1 MIQWFLTILAA
12 TVHVAAWLTP
22 GSPLCAALGWSAL
35 VLFIPAL
42 VSPNAR
48 LKRFFVAGCITYV
61 GGFFWLYSTIKDF
74 GGFPT
79 VAAIPIFL
87 LFVLGSA
94 VQFLI
99 WAFTF
104 QHLPSWCARAGLRAA
119 LSWLIAHHFW
129 IKIFPWDFGHTQ
141 LAFLPFA
148 HFAQLAGVT
157 GVTFMMMW
165 VTEALVARASSTL
178 AAKVVAAVALGA
190 VLMHGKVAEVAFTE
204 ASSTQGAPLQTYLV
218 QGNVSLH
225 RKHDM
230 TYFTVNRDQYLTLSA
245 KALGHAGRDA
255 LVIWPE
261 STITEFIPASTRD
274 ATTSK
279 VLPFLNNG
287 AAFLV
292 GALTYSSRT
301 EYHNSSVLVR
311 PDGSVAEP
319 YHKMILMPFGEYTPL
334 SSVLPFLKDINS
346 TAGQFTA
353 GATPSVLSYPL
364 SNGTEVKL
372 SPLICYEDIV
382 PSIAR
387 DAVNK
392 GAELLIN
399 QTNDAWF
406 GDTVAPYQHHIIA
419 AFRAIETD
427 RYLLRST
434 NTGVTAVVDPLGR
447 TLASLLPYTEGIL
460 PMEVALRNTR
470 TVFTRV
476 PVPLAWLIMAALG
489 VVIVVRR
496 ALRQGRD

>member
-1 MIQWFLTILAA
+1 MIRWFVTVLAA
-12 TVHVAAWLTP
+12 TLHVAAWHTP
-22 GSPLCAALGWSAL
+22 GSPLCAALGWSAM

-42 VSPNAR
+42 LDPTSR
-48 LKRFFVAGCITYV
+48 LKRFFVAGCITYI

-74 GGFPT
+74 GGFP
-79 VAAIPIFL
+79 VIAAAPIFL
-87 LFVLGSA
+87 LFVCGSA

-99 WAFTF
+99 WAFSF
-104 QHLPSWCARAGLRAA
+104 QHLPTWCARWGLRTAVA
-119 LSWLIAHHFW
+119 WLIAHHFW

-148 HFAQLAGVT
+148 HFAQFAGVT
-157 GVTFMMMW
+157 GVTFLMMW
-165 VTEALVARASSTL
+165 AAETIVARKTTSL
-178 AAKVVAAVALGA
+178 GAKVVAVVALGT
-190 VLMHGKVAEVAFTE
+190 VLIHGKAAEVTFTE
-204 ASSTQGAPLQTYLV
+204 QSASQGKPLQTYLV

-225 RKHDM
+225 RKHDI
-230 TYFTVNRDQYLTLSA
+230 TYFTVNREQYLTLSA

-261 STITEFIPASTRD
+261 STITHFIPASTRD
-274 ATTSK
+274 ATASK

-287 AAFLV
+287 SAFLV

-301 EYHNSSVLVR
+301 EYHNSSVLIR

-334 SSVLPFLKDINS
+334 SSFIPFLKDINS

-353 GATPSVLSYPL
+353 GTSPAVLSFPL
-364 SNGTEVKL
+364 SNGTDVKL

-434 NTGVTAVVDPLGR
+434 NTGLTAIVDPLGR

-460 PMEVALRNTR
+460 PMEISLRDTR
-470 TVFTRV
+470 TVFTSA
-476 PVPLAWLIMAALG
+476 PIPFLWLMIAASG
-489 VVIVVRR
+489 VILVIRR
-496 ALRQGRD
+496 ALRS

>member
-1 MIQWFLTILAA
+1 MIAWIATLLAA
-12 TVHVAAWLTP
+12 ILNVAAWSTP
-22 GSPLCAALGWSAL
+22 GSPLCATLGWSAI

-42 VSPNAR
+42 LIPTHR
-48 LKRFFVAGCITYV
+48 LKRFFLAGCVTYI
-61 GGFFWLYSTIKDF
+61 GGFYWLYSTIKDF

-79 VAAIPIFL
+79 IAALAIYA
-87 LFVLGSA
+87 LFVTGSA

-99 WAFTF
+99 WAFSF
-104 QHLPSWCARAGLRAA
+104 QFLPQWMSKAGIRTAVA
-119 LSWLIAHHFW
+119 WLIAHHFW

-141 LAFLPFA
+141 LAFVPFA
-148 HFAQLAGVT
+148 QVAQVAGVT
-157 GVTFMMMW
+157 GITFLMMW
-165 VTEALVARASSTL
+165 VCEAFVARRTTTL
-178 AAKVVAAVALGA
+178 FGKTCGILALGSA
-190 VLMHGKVAEVAFTE
+190 LMFGKTTE
-204 ASSTQGAPLQTYLV
+204 ISFNDSNTPRGTPLQTYLV

-225 RKHDM
+225 HKHDV
-230 TYFTVNRDQYLTLSA
+230 TYFTVNREQYLTLSA
-245 KALGHAGRDA
+245 KALGHAGLDS

-261 STITEFIPASTRD
+261 STITDFIPASTRD
-274 ATTSK
+274 ARNSK
-279 VLPFLNNG
+279 LLPFLNNG

-301 EYHNSSVLVR
+301 EYHNSSVLIR

-334 SSVLPFLKDINS
+334 SSVLPFLKDINA

-353 GATPSVLSYPL
+353 GAEAAVLSFRL
-364 SNGTEVKL
+364 STGAEVKL

-382 PSIAR
+382 PSMAR

-419 AFRAIETD
+419 AFRTIEND

-434 NTGVTAVVDPLGR
+434 NTGLTAVVDPLGR

-460 PMEVALRNTR
+460 PVEIALRNTR
-470 TVFTRV
+470 TIFSRF
-476 PVPLAWLIMAALG
+476 PIPLLWLIGAA
-489 VVIVVRR
+489 VAVIMVIRR
-496 ALRQGRD
+496 AIPSKR

>member
-1 MIQWFLTILAA
+1 VIGWIVTLLAA
-12 TVHVAAWLTP
+12 IVHVAAWSTP
-22 GSPLCAALGWSAL
+22 GSPLCAALGWSSIA
-35 VLFIPAL
+35 LFISAL
-42 VSPNAR
+42 LIPTAR

-61 GGFFWLYSTIKDF
+61 GGFYWLYSTIKDF

-79 VAAIPIFL
+79 FAAIAIYA
-87 LFVLGSA
+87 LFVAGSA

-99 WAFTF
+99 WAFSF
-104 QHLPSWCARAGLRAA
+104 QHLPHWMGKAGLRAA
-119 LSWLIAHHFW
+119 VAWLVAHHFW

-148 HFAQLAGVT
+148 QLAQLAGVT
-157 GVTFMMMW
+157 GITFLMMW
-165 VTEALVARASSTL
+165 ASEVCVARKTTTL
-178 AAKVVAAVALGA
+178 GAKVVAILALGGS
-190 VLMHGKVAEVAFTE
+190 LMFGKTTE
-204 ASSTQGAPLQTYLV
+204 ISFNEATASRGAPLQTYLV

-225 RKHDM
+225 HKHDV
-230 TYFTVNRDQYLTLSA
+230 TYFTVNREQYLTLSA
-245 KALGHAGRDA
+245 KALGHAGLDS

-261 STITEFIPASTRD
+261 STITDFIPASTRD
-274 ATTSK
+274 ASTSK

-353 GATPSVLSYPL
+353 GAEPAVLSFPL
-364 SNGTEVKL
+364 SNGSEVKL

-419 AFRAIETD
+419 AFRAIEND

-434 NTGVTAVVDPLGR
+434 NTGLTAVVDPLGR

-460 PMEVALRNTR
+460 PMQVSLRNTQ
-470 TVFTRV
+470 TVFTRF
-476 PVPLAWLIMAALG
+476 PVPFMWLIAAALS
-489 VVIVVRR
+489 VIAIIRR
-496 ALRQGRD
+496 VKKS